1 MKILIIDDE
10 ALIASALERVS
21 VLRGHEAKT
30 AASGEEGLKLW
41 RLWRPDVLFLD
52 LVLPDKSG
60 FLVMESIV
68 PLKEKSFQKI
78 ILMSAYGQYE
88 KKSKEKG
95 ADLFL
100 VKPFKNIFQTFDSA
114 LMSVLDKPSKQISSE
129 I

>member
-10 ALIASALERVS
+10 ELIASALAQVA
-21 VLRGHEAKT
+21 VLRGHEAQT
-30 AASGEEGLKLW
+30 AASGAEGLKLW
-41 RLWRPDVLFLD
+41 QSWRPDILFLD
-52 LVLPDKSG
+52 LILPDKSG
-60 FLVMESIV
+60 FLVMES
-68 PLKEKSFQKI
+68 LQDKNFQKI

-114 LMSVLDKPSKQISSE
+114 LKNVLGGSAQQNSLQI
-129 I
+129 